1 MKKTWIVAILLV
13 VALVIAG
20 LVILLVS
27 KEKGQNDLLAQ
38 EINALSESNTNTEV
52 KTTGQY
58 GIVEKLIKEDYKLY
72 IESIATLRAN
82 YEKLA
87 AAKVINLD
95 TYQKDGPE
103 FEESLGLLKG
113 IKEENAELISKLEDM
128 VDEAKIEEVIQAN
141 GLEARFADM
150 YKDILG
156 QIKLADGI
164 ASLKET
170 DAKYDAYNDSLIAVL
185 EYMKENKNE
194 WFIENNTLK
203 SKSQNFIDEYNDL
216 VKKTN
221 VEL

>member
-13 VALVIAG
+13 VAVIIAG
-20 LVILLVS
+20 LIIVLVS
-27 KEKGQNDLLAQ
+27 KEKGQNDLLTA

-72 IESIATLRAN
+72 IDSINTLRAN

-87 AAKVINLD
+87 SAKVINLD

-103 FEESLGLLKG
+103 FEESLGLLNG
-113 IKEENAELISKLEDM
+113 IKQENAELISKLEAI
-128 VDEAKIEEVIQAN
+128 VDEAKIEETIRAN
-141 GLEARFADM
+141 GLESRYADM

-185 EYMKENKNE
+185 DYMKANKGE

-203 SKSQNFIDEYNDL
+203 SKSQTFIDEYNEL

>member
-13 VALVIAG
+13 VAVIIAG
-20 LVILLVS
+20 LIIVLVS
-27 KEKGQNDLLAQ
+27 KEKGQNDLLTA

-72 IESIATLRAN
+72 IDSINTLRAN

-87 AAKVINLD
+87 SAKVINLD

-103 FEESLGLLKG
+103 FEESLGLLNG
-113 IKEENAELISKLEDM
+113 IKQENAELISKLEAI
-128 VDEAKIEEVIQAN
+128 VDEAKIEETIQAN
-141 GLEARFADM
+141 GLESRYADM

-164 ASLKET
+164 ASLAISRNIYFVCLFFT
-170 DAKYDAYNDSLIAVL
+170 RYFVGIFLA
-185 EYMKENKNE
+185 
-194 WFIENNTLK
+194 
-203 SKSQNFIDEYNDL
+203 
-216 VKKTN
+216 
-221 VEL
+221 

>member
-13 VALVIAG
+13 VAVIIAG
-20 LVILLVS
+20 LIIVLVS
-27 KEKGQNDLLAQ
+27 KEKGQNDLLTA
-38 EINALSESNTNTEV
+38 EINPLSESNTNTEV

-72 IESIATLRAN
+72 IDSINTLRAN

-87 AAKVINLD
+87 SAKVINLD

-103 FEESLGLLKG
+103 FEESLGLLNG
-113 IKEENAELISKLEDM
+113 IKQENAELISKLEAI
-128 VDEAKIEEVIQAN
+128 VDEAKIEETIQAN
-141 GLEARFADM
+141 GLESRYADM

-185 EYMKENKNE
+185 DYMKANKGE

-203 SKSQNFIDEYNDL
+203 SKSQTFIDEYNEL

>member
-1 MKKTWIVAILLV
+1 MCSWSFVIPIILCPAIVLFWFAPNIFLWSLTLRLC
-13 VALVIAG
+13 ALPVDSETEWPPISSG
-20 LVILLVS
+20 TVS
-27 KEKGQNDLLAQ
+27 
-38 EINALSESNTNTEV
+38 I
-52 KTTGQY
+52 
-58 GIVEKLIKEDYKLY
+58 
-72 IESIATLRAN
+72 SIATLRAN

>member
-13 VALVIAG
+13 VAVIIAG
-20 LVILLVS
+20 LIIVLVS
-27 KEKGQNDLLAQ
+27 KEKGQNDLLTA

-72 IESIATLRAN
+72 IDSINTLRAN

-87 AAKVINLD
+87 SAKVINLD

-103 FEESLGLLKG
+103 FEESLGLLNG
-113 IKEENAELISKLEDM
+113 IKQENAELISKLEAI
-128 VDEAKIEEVIQAN
+128 VDEAKIEETIQAN
-141 GLEARFADM
+141 GLESRYADM

-185 EYMKENKNE
+185 DYMKANKGE
-194 WFIENNTLK
+194 WFIGNNTLK
-203 SKSQNFIDEYNDL
+203 SKSQTFIDEYNEL